1 MVMVCDNMTRK
12 RSRLEMYLD
21 VLEKVN
27 AGISRPT
34 NIMYKCNLSWVPLQ
48 EILASLIERDLIKEI
63 EKKNKRTYE
72 ITERGQDLLRYL
84 EHMLAVLENREI
96 SKVSPGIMGTSSI
109 LAKIAPRRNL
119 SSASR
124 SQKMPSRNRF

>member
-34 NIMYKCNLSWVPLQ
+34 NIMYKCNLSWRPLR
-48 EILASLIERDLIKEI
+48 EILRSLTERGLIEEI
-63 EKKNKRTYE
+63 EKHNRKYYVVTEKGKESLFYLKKLIQMLHPTGSEVAVISSNNPE
-72 ITERGQDLLRYL
+72 LLITMQKDPRSSPVFHSRERDKK
-84 EHMLAVLENREI
+84 EDN
-96 SKVSPGIMGTSSI
+96 
-109 LAKIAPRRNL
+109 
-119 SSASR
+119 
-124 SQKMPSRNRF
+124 